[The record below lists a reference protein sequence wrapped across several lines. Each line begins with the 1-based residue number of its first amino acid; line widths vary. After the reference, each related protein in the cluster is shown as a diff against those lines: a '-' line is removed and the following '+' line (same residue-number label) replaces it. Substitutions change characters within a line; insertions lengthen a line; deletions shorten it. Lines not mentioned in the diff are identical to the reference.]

1 MTEFSNLTTEQL
13 TYLKQKWSAEAHELN
28 REIVRTTTRLNTR
41 VNRQDV
47 NQQEI
52 AALSGDLANAQG
64 LLDHLITTSAPQE
77 MIDNQQALVDRLQ
90 GELDTANGASNGLT
104 ATEAVLQQA
113 GIDEL
118 ELQKQYREDK
128 IGEIDAILSTD
139 AAA

>member
-1 MTEFSNLTTEQL
+1 MTNFNDLTSEQL

-41 VNRQDV
+41 VNRQEV
-47 NQQEI
+47 NQQEL
-52 AALSGDLANAQG
+52 AALTDDLSNAQG
-64 LLDHLITTSAPQE
+64 LLDHLTTTSAPTE

-90 GELDTANGASNGLT
+90 GELDTANSAGSGLT

>member
-1 MTEFSNLTTEQL
+1 MKNLNELSTEQL
-13 TYLKQKWSAEAHELN
+13 TYLNQKWSAEAHELN

-41 VNRQDV
+41 VNRQEV

-52 AALSGDLANAQG
+52 AALSDDLANAQG
-64 LLDHLITTSAPQE
+64 LLDHLTNTSAPQA

-104 ATEAVLQQA
+104 ATEAILQQA

-139 AAA
+139 AAT

>member
-1 MTEFSNLTTEQL
+1 MKNLNELTSEQL
-13 TYLKQKWSAEAHELN
+13 TYLKQKWSAEAHEPN

-41 VNRQDV
+41 VNRQEV

-52 AALSGDLANAQG
+52 AALSDDLANAQG
-64 LLDHLITTSAPQE
+64 LLDHLTTTSAPQE